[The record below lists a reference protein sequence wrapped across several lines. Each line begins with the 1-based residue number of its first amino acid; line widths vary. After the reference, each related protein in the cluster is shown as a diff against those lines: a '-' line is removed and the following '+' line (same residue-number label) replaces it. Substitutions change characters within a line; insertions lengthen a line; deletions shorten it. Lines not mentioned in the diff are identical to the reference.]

1 MGPST
6 LSDDPGV
13 RDVDGAS
20 RSERHRV
27 GRAVHDPGLA
37 VGYLQRHG
45 ENLQRH
51 VAQAMSPR
59 VLYLDPHHDL
69 RRSVF
74 VASSRRSGS
83 TLLAE
88 ALAAGNRLRLMFE
101 PMRRDRVPLARDV
114 PQGVFVPP
122 DDDAATLADVV
133 TRVLTGRLRS
143 SWADRYNTCR
153 LARGRVVKEVR
164 LNNLLPWLVRRYPA
178 VPIVYLFRH
187 PLATAWSSY
196 KMQTPVK
203 LEEYTSQPLLMG
215 ALTAA
220 QRALIE
226 RTPAK
231 KTVPAYVLRW
241 CLENALPVQ
250 MLGGADVHVV
260 LYEDLVREPAAEMA
274 RLAEFLGRR
283 QPTVWGAWRPDP
295 GVLARPSNSAWRDD
309 KQRPPTGEQRVAGWH
324 EAMGPALIEEAMTT
338 VAAFGLDRLYG
349 DDTSPRVAA
358 SGVLRGPPVAD

>member
-6 LSDDPGV
+6 ASDDAGS
-13 RDVDGAS
+13 RGAGS
-20 RSERHRV
+20 ANRSAWQRV
-27 GRAVHDPGLA
+27 GRAVREPGRA
-37 VGYLQRHG
+37 AGYVQRP
-45 ENLQRH
+45 

-59 VLYLDPHHDL
+59 ALYLDPHHDL

-74 VASSRRSGS
+74 VAGSRRSGS

-88 ALAAGNRLRLMFE
+88 VLTAGNRLRLMFE
-101 PMRRDRVPLARDV
+101 PMRRDRVPLSRNV
-114 PQGVFVPP
+114 PEGVFVPP
-122 DDDAATLADVV
+122 DDDAAALAHVV

-164 LNNLLPWLVRRYPA
+164 LNNLLPWMVRRYPA
-178 VPIVYLFRH
+178 VPIVYLLRH

-196 KMQTPVK
+196 ELQTPIK
-203 LEEYTSQPLLMG
+203 LGEYTSQPFLMG

-220 QRALIE
+220 QRALVE
-226 RTPAK
+226 RTPSE

-250 MLGGADVHVV
+250 LLGAADVHVV
-260 LYEDLVREPAAEMA
+260 LYEDLVREPAGEMA

-283 QPTVWGAWRPDP
+283 QPSMWGAWRPDP
-295 GVLARPSNSAWRDD
+295 GVLARPSHSSWRDD
-309 KQRPPTGEQRVAGWH
+309 KERPPTGEQRVAGWH
-324 EAMGPALIEEAMTT
+324 DAMGRGLIEEAMTM
-338 VAAFGLDRLYG
+338 VAAFGLDRIYG
-349 DDTSPRVAA
+349 DGTSPRVGA
-358 SGVLRGPPVAD
+358 SDVLRGPPSAH